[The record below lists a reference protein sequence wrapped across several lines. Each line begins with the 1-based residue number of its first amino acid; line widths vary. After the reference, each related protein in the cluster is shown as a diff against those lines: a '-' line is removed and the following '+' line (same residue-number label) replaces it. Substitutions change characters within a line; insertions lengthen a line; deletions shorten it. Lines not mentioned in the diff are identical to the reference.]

1 MPKKS
6 QAQDPTFEQLYT
18 ELETTIEKLEQ
29 GNLDLDAA
37 LALYERGIELAKQS
51 GALLDNAE
59 LRIQELSPASN
70 LLTDDDPDLDLDDDD
85 DA

>member
-1 MPKKS
+1 MPKKTKDRS
-6 QAQDPTFEQLYT
+6 FEELYT
-18 ELETTIEKLEQ
+18 ELESTIEKLDQ

-37 LALYERGIELAKQS
+37 LALYERGIALAKES

-59 LRIQELSPASN
+59 LRIQELSPTTSA
-70 LLTDDDPDLDLDDDD
+70 LEDDEPDLDLLDGKD